1 MDEQMDNR
9 THIEKIDKKMQE
21 QDWKFIGAIL
31 HYNKAWK
38 KQAAVYERNGKYV
51 VSGLDA
57 SGKNELHEP
66 IEKKEALK
74 RVNESLEEI
83 RKRIF
88 EI

>member
-1 MDEQMDNR
+1 VDEQMDKR
-9 THIEKIDKKMQE
+9 VHIEEMDKKMQE
-21 QDWKFIGAIL
+21 QGWKFIGAIL
-31 HYNKAWK
+31 HYKKAWK
-38 KQAAVYERNGKYV
+38 NQAAVYEWNEKYV

-74 RVNESLEEI
+74 RMNESLEEI